1 LEISFEP
8 KKKSEVIVKKR
19 LILLLCATTGIGI
32 IAFAQITPSQKPAA
46 PATTDVSQMRD
57 EIKRLQAKVE
67 LLEYR
72 TKSLE
77 STVEQM
83 KRSHTPSPLTF
94 TTPPPAAAPSLSAP
108 GTRSTQPPTI
118 WGQGEVNGWSYYI
131 VPCVAQSR

>member
-1 LEISFEP
+1 M
-8 KKKSEVIVKKR
+8 KKR
-19 LILLLCATTGIGI
+19 MILLLCAVTGVGI
-32 IAFAQITPSQKPAA
+32 VAFAQITPSQKPAA

-83 KRSHTPSPLTF
+83 KRSHTPSPLTLNM
-94 TTPPPAAAPSLSAP
+94 TAPAAAPSLSAP
-108 GTRSTQPPTI
+108 GTRSSQPPTI
-118 WGQGEVNGWSYYI
+118 WGQGDVNGWTYYI